1 MNRKVTGDV
10 WIGLEQNI
18 TDTADN
24 EWRKC
29 LGAICSFNGPT
40 FSV

>member
-1 MNRKVTGDV
+1 VSGLLMNSESDV

-24 EWRKC
+24 E
-29 LGAICSFNGPT
+29 
-40 FSV
+40 

>member
-1 MNRKVTGDV
+1 MTGDV

-24 EWRKC
+24 EWRKRLC
-29 LGAICSFNGPT
+29 AILCSFNGPT

>member
-1 MNRKVTGDV
+1 MNSESDV

-24 EWRKC
+24 EW
-29 LGAICSFNGPT
+29 GSI
-40 FSV
+40 SVPMFV